1 MYSFQNQDLELQ
13 FLLSFCHVLHQ
24 IVVSFVALW
33 KICIPTAIKLD
44 RLGLLQ
50 KMEFLF
56 LFFALKQSC
65 TQSPHLI

>member
-24 IVVSFVALW
+24 IVVSFV
-33 KICIPTAIKLD
+33 AIKLD